1 MREIEVCLS
10 PVRVALIDLSPI
22 LTQIVTEALAK
33 PDIRN
38 EGAFGG
44 EEGREEAAALD
55 PDVVIVGLEDDT
67 PDDEGLPPECRRLL
81 SRNPWA
87 RVLSLAHDGRRA
99 VLHELHPRR
108 TDLGQASPQKLLDT
122 VRGARRKA

>member
-1 MREIEVCLS
+1 MS

-22 LTQIVTEALAK
+22 LTQIVTEVLAK

-38 EGAFGG
+38 EGAFAG
-44 EEGREEAAALD
+44 ERGREQAAALR
-55 PDVVIVGLEDDT
+55 PDVVILGLDDDT
-67 PDDEGLPPECRRLL
+67 PDDGGLPSECRRLL
-81 SRNPWA
+81 SRHPWA

-99 VLHELHPRR
+99 VLHELHPQR

-122 VRGARRKA
+122 VRGVRGEA

>member
-1 MREIEVCLS
+1 LP

-22 LTQIVTEALAK
+22 LTKIVTEVLAK

-38 EGAFGG
+38 EGVFDG
-44 EEGREEAAALD
+44 ERGLEQAAALR
-55 PDVVIVGLEDDT
+55 PDVVIVGLDDDT
-67 PDDEGLPPECRRLL
+67 PDDGGLPPECRRLL
-81 SRNPWA
+81 TRHPWA

-122 VRGARRKA
+122 VRGARSQA